1 MDIEI
6 NGKKFVA
13 VYNDDNKGSGCVDC
27 EFSSYK
33 QGTAEYCNTA
43 YSKTRCINMI
53 LEKKVEV
60 KPEQSSPEKED
71 YDPVSKPK
79 HYMLVDGVEV
89 RDICKA
95 MADRMES
102 KYSSFFIS
110 DYIQFLQYVLRF
122 DQKNGIEDLK
132 KAEWYLQKLI
142 ETENKE

>member
-1 MDIEI
+1 MEIEI
-6 NGKKFVA
+6 NGGKFIS
-13 VYNDDNKGSGCVDC
+13 VYNNDNAGIGCSTC
-27 EFSSYK
+27 ELSSYNR
-33 QGTAEYCNTA
+33 GTVEYCNAA
-43 YSKTRCINMI
+43 YSKTRCINMFW
-53 LEKKVEV
+53 EKKEEV
-60 KPEQSSPEKED
+60 NSIKTDPEKD
-71 YDPVSKPK
+71 YYDPVSKPK

-95 MADRMES
+95 MADRMEG

-122 DQKNGIEDLK
+122 DQKNGVEDLK